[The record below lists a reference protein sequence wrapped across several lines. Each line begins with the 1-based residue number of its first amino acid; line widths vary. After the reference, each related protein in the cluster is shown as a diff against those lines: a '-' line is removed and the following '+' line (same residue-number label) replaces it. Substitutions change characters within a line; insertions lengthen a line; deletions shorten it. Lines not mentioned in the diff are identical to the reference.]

1 MKIFLQILFFIFLAS
16 NLNALNIDEA
26 IKSTILNNPKVKIA
40 IEKLTESKE
49 LMSYAYGSKKPTL
62 TSTISGTYANADKN
76 TSTAS
81 TTPETLTDKYQLTV
95 SQNLYDAGY
104 NELEIARSKILFNDE
119 VIQFKITLQSLILEA
134 IEGYLTV
141 INYEKY
147 LEANQKNYDSMSKAF
162 EETKTRFDIGSATLY
177 DLQNA
182 EASFAI
188 ASSNLFA
195 AEQNVQIS
203 NKSFKRVVGL
213 QAINLED
220 VLNINNLVN
229 LSNTIETAMDQNLNL
244 LLAKSDIENKKI
256 LLLMLIYLLL
266 ILLLKEKKSKKPSLD
281 ISGTAEYSDSGRIDS
296 GTKLT
301 QGSVALTLTIPLYQ
315 KDQDNSN
322 IRKYHSQILQS
333 EIYLE
338 DFREDIQIQIYNTYK
353 DFKISESNMSTN
365 QIVIQSIET
374 SLNSLNEE
382 YNIGTKTITD
392 LVNEEEKL
400 LNANVNYLN
409 SKKNFITNYFKLKSL
424 DGSLIKL
431 FEHYIPATN

>member
-1 MKIFLQILFFIFLAS
+1 MKIFLQILFFIFLSS

-81 TTPETLTDKYQLTV
+81 TTPETLTDKYQLTL

-141 INYEKY
+141 INYEKS
-147 LEANQKNYDSMSKAF
+147 LEANQKNYDSVSKAF
-162 EETKTRFDIGSATLY
+162 EETKTRFDLGSATLY

-182 EASFAI
+182 EASFAT

-203 NKSFKRVVGL
+203 NKSFKRIVGL

-244 LLAKSDIENKKI
+244 LLAINDIENKK
-256 LLLMLIYLLL
+256 

-281 ISGTAEYSDSGRIDS
+281 ISGTAEYSDSGRFDS
-296 GTKLT
+296 GTELT
-301 QGSVALTLTIPLYQ
+301 QGSVSLTLTIPLYQ

-338 DFREDIQIQIYNTYK
+338 DFRADILILIYNTYK
-353 DFKISESNMSTN
+353 DLQISESNMSSN

-409 SKKNFITNYFKLKSL
+409 SKKDYLTNYFKLKSL
-424 DGSLIKL
+424 DGSLIKM
-431 FEHYIPATN
+431 FEHYIPVTN

>member
-1 MKIFLQILFFIFLAS
+1 MKIFLQILFFIFLSS

-62 TSTISGTYANADKN
+62 TSTISSTYSNADKN

-81 TTPETLTDKYQLTV
+81 TTPETLTDKYQLTL

-104 NELEIARSKILFNDE
+104 NELEIERSKILFNDE

-141 INYEKY
+141 INYEKS
-147 LEANQKNYDSMSKAF
+147 LEANQKNYDSVSKAF
-162 EETKTRFDIGSATLY
+162 EETKTRFDLGSATLY

-203 NKSFKRVVGL
+203 NKSFKRIVGL

-256 LLLMLIYLLL
+256 LLL
-266 ILLLKEKKSKKPSLD
+266 KEKKSKKPSLD
-281 ISGTAEYSDSGRIDS
+281 ISGTAEYSDSGRVDS

-338 DFREDIQIQIYNTYK
+338 NFREDLQIQIYNTYK

-409 SKKNFITNYFKLKSL
+409 SKKDYLTNYFKLKSL

-431 FEHYIPATN
+431 FEHYIPVSN

>member
-1 MKIFLQILFFIFLAS
+1 MKIFLQFLFFIFLAS

-141 INYEKY
+141 INYEKS
-147 LEANQKNYDSMSKAF
+147 LEANQKNYDSVSKAF

-244 LLAKSDIENKKI
+244 LLAINDIENKK
-256 LLLMLIYLLL
+256 
-266 ILLLKEKKSKKPSLD
+266 ILLLKEKKSKKPNLD
-281 ISGTAEYSDSGRIDS
+281 ISGTAEYSDSGRVDS

-301 QGSVALTLTIPLYQ
+301 QGSLALTLTIPLYQ

-322 IRKYHSQILQS
+322 IRKYYSQILQS

-338 DFREDIQIQIYNTYK
+338 DFRENIQIQIYNTYK

>member
-1 MKIFLQILFFIFLAS
+1 MKIFLQILFFIFLSS

-81 TTPETLTDKYQLTV
+81 TTPETLTDKYQLTL

-141 INYEKY
+141 INYEKS
-147 LEANQKNYDSMSKAF
+147 LEANQKNYDSVSKAF
-162 EETKTRFDIGSATLY
+162 EETKTRFDLGSATLY

-256 LLLMLIYLLL
+256 LLL
-266 ILLLKEKKSKKPSLD
+266 KEKKSKKPSLD
-281 ISGTAEYSDSGRIDS
+281 ISGTAEYSDSGRFDS
-296 GTKLT
+296 GTELT

-338 DFREDIQIQIYNTYK
+338 DFRADILILIYNTYK
-353 DFKISESNMSTN
+353 DLQISESNMSSN

>member
-81 TTPETLTDKYQLTV
+81 TTPETLTDKYQLTL

-141 INYEKY
+141 INYEKS
-147 LEANQKNYDSMSKAF
+147 LEANQKNYDSVSKAF
-162 EETKTRFDIGSATLY
+162 EETKTRFDLGSATLY
-177 DLQNA
+177 DLPNA

-220 VLNINNLVN
+220 QLNINNLVN

-256 LLLMLIYLLL
+256 LLL
-266 ILLLKEKKSKKPSLD
+266 KEKKSKKPILD
-281 ISGTAEYSDSGRIDS
+281 ISGTAEYSDSGRFDS
-296 GTKLT
+296 GTELT

-338 DFREDIQIQIYNTYK
+338 DFREDILILIYNTYK
-353 DFKISESNMSTN
+353 DLQISESNMLTN

-374 SLNSLNEE
+374 SLKSLKEE

-409 SKKNFITNYFKLKSL
+409 SKKDFLTNYFKLKSL

-431 FEHYIPATN
+431 FEHYIPVTN

>member
-1 MKIFLQILFFIFLAS
+1 VKIFLQILFFIFLAS

-141 INYEKY
+141 INYEKS
-147 LEANQKNYDSMSKAF
+147 LEANQKNYDSVSKAF
-162 EETKTRFDIGSATLY
+162 EETKTRFDLGSATLY

-244 LLAKSDIENKKI
+244 LLAINDIENKK
-256 LLLMLIYLLL
+256 
-266 ILLLKEKKSKKPSLD
+266 ILLLKEKKSKKPNLD
-281 ISGTAEYSDSGRIDS
+281 ISGTAEYSDSGRVDS

-322 IRKYHSQILQS
+322 IRKYYSQILQS

-365 QIVIQSIET
+365 QIVIKSIET

>member
-62 TSTISGTYANADKN
+62 TSTISGTYANADKK

-81 TTPETLTDKYQLTV
+81 TTPETLTDKYQLTL

-119 VIQFKITLQSLILEA
+119 VIQFKITLQNLILEA

-141 INYEKY
+141 INYEKS
-147 LEANQKNYDSMSKAF
+147 LEANQKNYDSVLKAF

-244 LLAKSDIENKKI
+244 LLAINDIENKK
-256 LLLMLIYLLL
+256 
-266 ILLLKEKKSKKPSLD
+266 ILLLKEKKSKKPNLD
-281 ISGTAEYSDSGRIDS
+281 ISGTAEYSDSGRFDS

-322 IRKYHSQILQS
+322 IRKYYSQILQS

-338 DFREDIQIQIYNTYK
+338 DFREGIQIQIYNIYK

-365 QIVIQSIET
+365 QIVIKSIET

>member
-1 MKIFLQILFFIFLAS
+1 MKIFLQILFFIFLSS

-81 TTPETLTDKYQLTV
+81 TTPEILTDKYQLTL

-141 INYEKY
+141 INYEKS
-147 LEANQKNYDSMSKAF
+147 LEANQKNYDSVSKAF
-162 EETKTRFDIGSATLY
+162 EETKTRFDLGSATLY

-220 VLNINNLVN
+220 QLNINNLVN

-256 LLLMLIYLLL
+256 LLL
-266 ILLLKEKKSKKPSLD
+266 KEKKSKKPSLD
-281 ISGTAEYSDSGRIDS
+281 ISGTAEYSDSGRVDS
-296 GTKLT
+296 GTELT

-338 DFREDIQIQIYNTYK
+338 DFREDILILIYNTYK
-353 DFKISESNMSTN
+353 DLQISESNMSTN

-374 SLNSLNEE
+374 SLNSLKEE

-409 SKKNFITNYFKLKSL
+409 SKKNYLTNYFKLKSL
-424 DGSLIKL
+424 DGSLIKM
-431 FEHYIPATN
+431 FEHYIPVTN

>member
-81 TTPETLTDKYQLTV
+81 TTPETLTDKYQLTL

-119 VIQFKITLQSLILEA
+119 VIQFKITLQNLILEA

-141 INYEKY
+141 INYEKS
-147 LEANQKNYDSMSKAF
+147 LEANQKNYDSVSKAF

-244 LLAKSDIENKKI
+244 LLAINDIENKK
-256 LLLMLIYLLL
+256 
-266 ILLLKEKKSKKPSLD
+266 ILLLKEKKSKKPNLD
-281 ISGTAEYSDSGRIDS
+281 ISGTAEYSDSGRVDS

-301 QGSVALTLTIPLYQ
+301 QSSVALTLTIPLYQ

-322 IRKYHSQILQS
+322 IRKYYSQILQS

>member
-1 MKIFLQILFFIFLAS
+1 MKIFLQILFFIFLSS

-81 TTPETLTDKYQLTV
+81 TTPETLTDKYQLTL

-141 INYEKY
+141 INYEKS
-147 LEANQKNYDSMSKAF
+147 LEANQKNYDSVSKAF
-162 EETKTRFDIGSATLY
+162 EETKTRFDLGSATLY

-213 QAINLED
+213 QAINLEE

-256 LLLMLIYLLL
+256 LLL
-266 ILLLKEKKSKKPSLD
+266 KEKKSKKPSLD
-281 ISGTAEYSDSGRIDS
+281 ISGTAEYSDSGRVDS
-296 GTKLT
+296 GTELT

-338 DFREDIQIQIYNTYK
+338 DFRADILILIYNTYK
-353 DFKISESNMSTN
+353 DLQISESNMSSN

-409 SKKNFITNYFKLKSL
+409 SKKNYLTNYFKLKSL
-424 DGSLIKL
+424 DGSLIKM
-431 FEHYIPATN
+431 FEHYIPVTN

>member
-141 INYEKY
+141 INYEKS
-147 LEANQKNYDSMSKAF
+147 LEANQKNYDSVSKAF

-244 LLAKSDIENKKI
+244 LLAINDIENKK
-256 LLLMLIYLLL
+256 

-322 IRKYHSQILQS
+322 IRKYYSQILQS

>member
-1 MKIFLQILFFIFLAS
+1 MKIFLQILFFIFLSS

-81 TTPETLTDKYQLTV
+81 TTPETLTDKYQLTL

-141 INYEKY
+141 INYEKS
-147 LEANQKNYDSMSKAF
+147 LEANQKNYDSVSKAF
-162 EETKTRFDIGSATLY
+162 EETKTRFDLGSATLY

-220 VLNINNLVN
+220 QLNINNLVN

-256 LLLMLIYLLL
+256 LLL
-266 ILLLKEKKSKKPSLD
+266 KEKKSKKPSLD
-281 ISGTAEYSDSGRIDS
+281 ISGTAEYSDSGRVDS
-296 GTKLT
+296 GTELT

-338 DFREDIQIQIYNTYK
+338 DFRADIQILIYNTYK
-353 DFKISESNMSTN
+353 DLQISESNMSSN

-409 SKKNFITNYFKLKSL
+409 SKKNYLTNYFKLKSL
-424 DGSLIKL
+424 DGSLIKM
-431 FEHYIPATN
+431 FEHYIPVTN

>member
-1 MKIFLQILFFIFLAS
+1 MKIFLQILFFIFLSS

-81 TTPETLTDKYQLTV
+81 TTPETLTDKYQLTL

-119 VIQFKITLQSLILEA
+119 VIQFKITLQNLILEA

-141 INYEKY
+141 INYEKS
-147 LEANQKNYDSMSKAF
+147 LEANQKNYDSVSKAF

-244 LLAKSDIENKKI
+244 LLAINDIENKK
-256 LLLMLIYLLL
+256 
-266 ILLLKEKKSKKPSLD
+266 ILLLKEKKSKKPNLD
-281 ISGTAEYSDSGRIDS
+281 ISGTAEYSDSGRVDS

-322 IRKYHSQILQS
+322 IRKYYSQILQS

>member
-119 VIQFKITLQSLILEA
+119 VIQFKITLQNLILEA

-147 LEANQKNYDSMSKAF
+147 LEANQKNYDSVLKAF

-220 VLNINNLVN
+220 QLNINNLVN

-244 LLAKSDIENKKI
+244 LLAINDIENKK
-256 LLLMLIYLLL
+256 
-266 ILLLKEKKSKKPSLD
+266 ILLLKEKKSKKPNLD
-281 ISGTAEYSDSGRIDS
+281 ISGTAEYSDSGRVDS

-322 IRKYHSQILQS
+322 IRKYYSQILQS

-338 DFREDIQIQIYNTYK
+338 DFREDILILIYNTYK
-353 DFKISESNMSTN
+353 DLQISESNMSSN

>member
-147 LEANQKNYDSMSKAF
+147 LEANQKNYDSVSKAF

-244 LLAKSDIENKKI
+244 LLAINDIENKK
-256 LLLMLIYLLL
+256 
-266 ILLLKEKKSKKPSLD
+266 ILLLKEKKSKKPNLD
-281 ISGTAEYSDSGRIDS
+281 ISGTAEYSDSGRVDS

-322 IRKYHSQILQS
+322 IRKYYSQILQS

>member
-1 MKIFLQILFFIFLAS
+1 MKIFLQILFFIFLSS

-81 TTPETLTDKYQLTV
+81 TTPEILTDKYQLTL

-141 INYEKY
+141 INYEKS
-147 LEANQKNYDSMSKAF
+147 LEANQKNYDSVSKAF
-162 EETKTRFDIGSATLY
+162 EETKTRFDLGSATLY

-220 VLNINNLVN
+220 QLNINNLVN

-256 LLLMLIYLLL
+256 LLL
-266 ILLLKEKKSKKPSLD
+266 KEKKSKKPSLD
-281 ISGTAEYSDSGRIDS
+281 ISGTAEYSDSGRFDS
-296 GTKLT
+296 GTELT
-301 QGSVALTLTIPLYQ
+301 QGSVTLTLTIPLYQ

-338 DFREDIQIQIYNTYK
+338 DFRADILILIYNTYK
-353 DFKISESNMSTN
+353 DLQISESNMSTN

-374 SLNSLNEE
+374 SLNSLKEE

-409 SKKNFITNYFKLKSL
+409 SKKNYLTNYFKLKSL
-424 DGSLIKL
+424 DGSLIKM
-431 FEHYIPATN
+431 FEHYIPVTN

>member
-1 MKIFLQILFFIFLAS
+1 VKIFLQILFFIFLAS

-49 LMSYAYGSKKPTL
+49 LISYAYGSKKPTL

-81 TTPETLTDKYQLTV
+81 TTPETLTDKYQLTL

-141 INYEKY
+141 INYEKS
-147 LEANQKNYDSMSKAF
+147 LEANQKNYDSVSKAF
-162 EETKTRFDIGSATLY
+162 EETKTRFDLGSATLY

-220 VLNINNLVN
+220 QLNINNLVN

-256 LLLMLIYLLL
+256 LLL
-266 ILLLKEKKSKKPSLD
+266 KEKKSKKPSLD
-281 ISGTAEYSDSGRIDS
+281 ISGTAEYSDSGRVDS
-296 GTKLT
+296 GTELT

-338 DFREDIQIQIYNTYK
+338 DFRADILILIYNTYK
-353 DFKISESNMSTN
+353 DLQISESNMSSN

-409 SKKNFITNYFKLKSL
+409 SKKDYLTNYFKLKSL

-431 FEHYIPATN
+431 FEHYIPVTN

>member
-1 MKIFLQILFFIFLAS
+1 MKIFLQFLFFIFLTS

-49 LMSYAYGSKKPTL
+49 LISYAYGSKKPTL

-147 LEANQKNYDSMSKAF
+147 LEANQKNYDSVLKAF

-244 LLAKSDIENKKI
+244 LLAINDIENKK
-256 LLLMLIYLLL
+256 
-266 ILLLKEKKSKKPSLD
+266 ILLLKEKKSKKPNLD
-281 ISGTAEYSDSGRIDS
+281 ISGMAEYSDSGRVDS

>member
-1 MKIFLQILFFIFLAS
+1 MKIFLQILFFIFLSS

-62 TSTISGTYANADKN
+62 TSTISGTYANADKK

-81 TTPETLTDKYQLTV
+81 TTPETLTDKYQLTL

-119 VIQFKITLQSLILEA
+119 VIQFKITLQNLILEA

-141 INYEKY
+141 INYEKS
-147 LEANQKNYDSMSKAF
+147 LEANQKNYDSVSKAF

-244 LLAKSDIENKKI
+244 LLAINDIENKK
-256 LLLMLIYLLL
+256 
-266 ILLLKEKKSKKPSLD
+266 ILLLKEKKSKKPNLD
-281 ISGTAEYSDSGRIDS
+281 ISGTAEYSDSGRVDS
-296 GTKLT
+296 GTELT

-365 QIVIQSIET
+365 QIVIKSIET
-374 SLNSLNEE
+374 SLKSLNEE

>member
-1 MKIFLQILFFIFLAS
+1 MKIFLQFLFFIFLTS

-49 LMSYAYGSKKPTL
+49 LISYAYGSKKPTL

-141 INYEKY
+141 INYEKS
-147 LEANQKNYDSMSKAF
+147 LEANQKNYDSVSKAF

-177 DLQNA
+177 ELQNA
-182 EASFAI
+182 EASFAT

-244 LLAKSDIENKKI
+244 LLAISDIENKK
-256 LLLMLIYLLL
+256 

>member
-1 MKIFLQILFFIFLAS
+1 MKIFLQILFFIFLTS

-177 DLQNA
+177 ELQNA
-182 EASFAI
+182 EASFAT

-244 LLAKSDIENKKI
+244 LLAISDIENKK
-256 LLLMLIYLLL
+256 

>member
-1 MKIFLQILFFIFLAS
+1 VKIFLQILFFIFLSS

-81 TTPETLTDKYQLTV
+81 TTPETLTDKYQLTL

-119 VIQFKITLQSLILEA
+119 VIHFKITLQSLILEA

-141 INYEKY
+141 INYEKS
-147 LEANQKNYDSMSKAF
+147 LESNQKNYDSVSKAF
-162 EETKTRFDIGSATLY
+162 EETKTRFDLGSATLY

-195 AEQNVQIS
+195 SEQNVQIS
-203 NKSFKRVVGL
+203 NKSFKRIVGL

-229 LSNTIETAMDQNLNL
+229 LSNTIETAMDQNLNI

-256 LLLMLIYLLL
+256 LLL
-266 ILLLKEKKSKKPSLD
+266 KEKKSKKPNLD
-281 ISGTAEYSDSGRIDS
+281 ISGTAEYSDSGRVDS

-301 QGSVALTLTIPLYQ
+301 QGSLALTLTIPLYQ

-333 EIYLE
+333 EIFLE

-374 SLNSLNEE
+374 SLNSLKEE

-400 LNANVNYLN
+400 LNANVNYFN
-409 SKKNFITNYFKLKSL
+409 SKKDFLINYFKLKSL

-431 FEHYIPATN
+431 FEHYMPATN

>member
-1 MKIFLQILFFIFLAS
+1 MKIFLQILFFIFLSS

-62 TSTISGTYANADKN
+62 TSTISGTYANADKK

-81 TTPETLTDKYQLTV
+81 TTPETLTDKYQLTL

-141 INYEKY
+141 INYEKS
-147 LEANQKNYDSMSKAF
+147 LEANQKNYDSVSKAF

-244 LLAKSDIENKKI
+244 LLAINDIENKK
-256 LLLMLIYLLL
+256 
-266 ILLLKEKKSKKPSLD
+266 ILLLKEKKSKKPNLD
-281 ISGTAEYSDSGRIDS
+281 ISGTAEYSDSGRVDS

-338 DFREDIQIQIYNTYK
+338 DFRENIQIQIYNTYK

-365 QIVIQSIET
+365 QIVIKSIET

>member
-81 TTPETLTDKYQLTV
+81 TTPETLTDKYQLTL

-141 INYEKY
+141 INYEKS
-147 LEANQKNYDSMSKAF
+147 LEANQKNYDSVSKAF
-162 EETKTRFDIGSATLY
+162 EETKTRFDLGSATLY

-220 VLNINNLVN
+220 QLNINNLVN

-256 LLLMLIYLLL
+256 LLL
-266 ILLLKEKKSKKPSLD
+266 KEKKSKKPSLD
-281 ISGTAEYSDSGRIDS
+281 ISGTAEYSDSGRVDS
-296 GTKLT
+296 GTELT

-338 DFREDIQIQIYNTYK
+338 DFRADILILIYNTYK
-353 DFKISESNMSTN
+353 DLQISESNMSSN

>member
-1 MKIFLQILFFIFLAS
+1 MKIFLQILFFIFLTS

-49 LMSYAYGSKKPTL
+49 LISYAYGSKKPTL

-141 INYEKY
+141 INYEKS
-147 LEANQKNYDSMSKAF
+147 LEANQKNYDSVSKAF

-182 EASFAI
+182 EASFAT

-244 LLAKSDIENKKI
+244 LLAISDIENKK
-256 LLLMLIYLLL
+256 
-266 ILLLKEKKSKKPSLD
+266 ILLLKEKKSKKPNLD

-374 SLNSLNEE
+374 SLKSLKEE

>member
-62 TSTISGTYANADKN
+62 TSTISGTYANADKK

-81 TTPETLTDKYQLTV
+81 TTPETLTDKYQLTL

-141 INYEKY
+141 INYEKS
-147 LEANQKNYDSMSKAF
+147 LEANQKNYDSVSKAF
-162 EETKTRFDIGSATLY
+162 EETKTRFDLGSATLY

-220 VLNINNLVN
+220 QLNINNLVN

-256 LLLMLIYLLL
+256 LLL
-266 ILLLKEKKSKKPSLD
+266 KEKKSKKPSLD
-281 ISGTAEYSDSGRIDS
+281 ISGTAEYSDSGRVDS
-296 GTKLT
+296 GTELT

-322 IRKYHSQILQS
+322 IRKFHSQILQS

-338 DFREDIQIQIYNTYK
+338 DFRADIQILIYNTYK
-353 DFKISESNMSTN
+353 DLQISESNMSSN

-409 SKKNFITNYFKLKSL
+409 SKKNYLTNYFKLKSL
-424 DGSLIKL
+424 DGSLIKM
-431 FEHYIPATN
+431 FEHYIPVTN

>member
-1 MKIFLQILFFIFLAS
+1 VKIFLQFLFFIFLAS

-134 IEGYLTV
+134 IDGYLTV
-141 INYEKY
+141 INYEKS
-147 LEANQKNYDSMSKAF
+147 LEANQKNYDSVSKAF

-244 LLAKSDIENKKI
+244 LLAINDIENKK
-256 LLLMLIYLLL
+256 
-266 ILLLKEKKSKKPSLD
+266 ILLLKEKKSKKPNLD
-281 ISGTAEYSDSGRIDS
+281 ISGTAEYSDSGRVDS

-301 QGSVALTLTIPLYQ
+301 QGSLALTLTIPLYQ

-322 IRKYHSQILQS
+322 IRKYYSQILQS
-333 EIYLE
+333 EIHLE
-338 DFREDIQIQIYNTYK
+338 DFREDIQIQIHNTYK

-409 SKKNFITNYFKLKSL
+409 SKKSFITNYFKLKSL

>member
-141 INYEKY
+141 INYEKS
-147 LEANQKNYDSMSKAF
+147 LESNQKNYDSVSKAF

-244 LLAKSDIENKKI
+244 LLAINDIENKK
-256 LLLMLIYLLL
+256 
-266 ILLLKEKKSKKPSLD
+266 ILLLKEKKSKKPNLD
-281 ISGTAEYSDSGRIDS
+281 ISGTAEYSDSGRFDS

-322 IRKYHSQILQS
+322 IRKYYSQILQS

-338 DFREDIQIQIYNTYK
+338 DFREGIQIQIYNIYK

>member
-1 MKIFLQILFFIFLAS
+1 MKIFLQILFFIFLSS

-81 TTPETLTDKYQLTV
+81 TTPEILTDKYQLTL

-141 INYEKY
+141 INYEKS
-147 LEANQKNYDSMSKAF
+147 LEANQKNYDSVSKAF
-162 EETKTRFDIGSATLY
+162 EETKTRFDLGSATLY

-220 VLNINNLVN
+220 QLNINNLVN

-256 LLLMLIYLLL
+256 LLL
-266 ILLLKEKKSKKPSLD
+266 KEKKSKKPSLD
-281 ISGTAEYSDSGRIDS
+281 ISGTAEYSDSGRVDS

-338 DFREDIQIQIYNTYK
+338 DFRADILILIYNTYK
-353 DFKISESNMSTN
+353 DLQISESNMSSN

-409 SKKNFITNYFKLKSL
+409 SKKNYLTNYFKLKSL
-424 DGSLIKL
+424 DGSLIKM
-431 FEHYIPATN
+431 FEHYIPVTN

>member
-62 TSTISGTYANADKN
+62 TSTISGTYANADKK

-81 TTPETLTDKYQLTV
+81 TTPETLTDKYQLTL

-119 VIQFKITLQSLILEA
+119 VIQFKITLQNLILEA

-141 INYEKY
+141 INYEKS
-147 LEANQKNYDSMSKAF
+147 LESNKKNYDSVSKAF

-220 VLNINNLVN
+220 QLNINNLVN

-256 LLLMLIYLLL
+256 LLL
-266 ILLLKEKKSKKPSLD
+266 KEKKSKKPSLD
-281 ISGTAEYSDSGRIDS
+281 ISGTAEYSDSGRVDS
-296 GTKLT
+296 GTELT

-338 DFREDIQIQIYNTYK
+338 DFREDILILIYNTYK
-353 DFKISESNMSTN
+353 DLQISESNMSSN

-409 SKKNFITNYFKLKSL
+409 SKKDYLTNYFKLKSL

-431 FEHYIPATN
+431 FEHYIPVTN

>member
-1 MKIFLQILFFIFLAS
+1 MKIFLQILFFIFLSS

-49 LMSYAYGSKKPTL
+49 LISYAYGSKKPTL
-62 TSTISGTYANADKN
+62 TSTISGTYANADKK

-81 TTPETLTDKYQLTV
+81 TTPETLTDKYQLTL

-147 LEANQKNYDSMSKAF
+147 LEANQKNYDSVLKVF

-220 VLNINNLVN
+220 QLNINNLVN

-256 LLLMLIYLLL
+256 LLL
-266 ILLLKEKKSKKPSLD
+266 KEKKSKKPSLD
-281 ISGTAEYSDSGRIDS
+281 ISGTAEYSDSGRFDS
-296 GTKLT
+296 GTELT

-338 DFREDIQIQIYNTYK
+338 DFRADILILIYNTYK
-353 DFKISESNMSTN
+353 DLQISESNMSSN

-409 SKKNFITNYFKLKSL
+409 SKKNYLTNYFKLKSL
-424 DGSLIKL
+424 DGSLIKM
-431 FEHYIPATN
+431 FEHYIPVTN

>member
-1 MKIFLQILFFIFLAS
+1 MKIFLQILFFIFLSS

-81 TTPETLTDKYQLTV
+81 TTPETLTDKYQLTL

-141 INYEKY
+141 INYEKS
-147 LEANQKNYDSMSKAF
+147 LEANQKNYDSVSKAF
-162 EETKTRFDIGSATLY
+162 EETKTRFDLGSATLY

-220 VLNINNLVN
+220 QLNINNLVN

-256 LLLMLIYLLL
+256 LLL
-266 ILLLKEKKSKKPSLD
+266 KEKKSKKPSLD
-281 ISGTAEYSDSGRIDS
+281 ISGTAEYSDSGRVDS
-296 GTKLT
+296 GTELT

-338 DFREDIQIQIYNTYK
+338 DFRADILILIYNTYK
-353 DFKISESNMSTN
+353 DLQISESNMSSN

-382 YNIGTKTITD
+382 YIIGTKTITD

-409 SKKNFITNYFKLKSL
+409 SKKNYLTNYFKLKSL
-424 DGSLIKL
+424 DGSLIKM
-431 FEHYIPATN
+431 FEHYIPVTN

>member
-1 MKIFLQILFFIFLAS
+1 MKIFLQILFFIFLSS

-62 TSTISGTYANADKN
+62 TSTISGTYANADKK

-81 TTPETLTDKYQLTV
+81 TTPETLTDKYQLTL

-119 VIQFKITLQSLILEA
+119 VIQFKITLQNLILEA

-141 INYEKY
+141 INYEKS
-147 LEANQKNYDSMSKAF
+147 LEANQKNYDSVSKAF
-162 EETKTRFDIGSATLY
+162 EETKTRFDLGSATLY

-203 NKSFKRVVGL
+203 NKSFKRIVGL

-244 LLAKSDIENKKI
+244 LLAINDIENKK
-256 LLLMLIYLLL
+256 
-266 ILLLKEKKSKKPSLD
+266 ILLLKEKKSKKPNLD
-281 ISGTAEYSDSGRIDS
+281 ISGTAEYSDSGRVDS

-338 DFREDIQIQIYNTYK
+338 DFREDILILIYNTYK
-353 DFKISESNMSTN
+353 DLQISESNMSSN

-409 SKKNFITNYFKLKSL
+409 SKKNYLTNYFKLKSL
-424 DGSLIKL
+424 DGSLIKM
-431 FEHYIPATN
+431 FEHYIPVTN

>member
-1 MKIFLQILFFIFLAS
+1 MKIFLQILFFIFLSS

-49 LMSYAYGSKKPTL
+49 LISYAYGSKKPTL

-141 INYEKY
+141 INYEKS
-147 LEANQKNYDSMSKAF
+147 LEANQKNYDSVSKAF

-182 EASFAI
+182 EASFAT

-244 LLAKSDIENKKI
+244 LLAISDIENKK
-256 LLLMLIYLLL
+256 

>member
-147 LEANQKNYDSMSKAF
+147 LEANQKNYDSVLKAF

-244 LLAKSDIENKKI
+244 LLAINDIENKK
-256 LLLMLIYLLL
+256 
-266 ILLLKEKKSKKPSLD
+266 ILLLKEKKSKKPNLD
-281 ISGTAEYSDSGRIDS
+281 ISGTAEYSDSGRFDS

-301 QGSVALTLTIPLYQ
+301 QGSIALTLTIPLYQ

-365 QIVIQSIET
+365 QIVIKSIET

>member
-1 MKIFLQILFFIFLAS
+1 MKIFLQFLFFIFLTS

-141 INYEKY
+141 INYEKS

-177 DLQNA
+177 ELQNA
-182 EASFAI
+182 EASFAT

-244 LLAKSDIENKKI
+244 LLAISDIENKK
-256 LLLMLIYLLL
+256 

>member
-141 INYEKY
+141 INYEKS
-147 LEANQKNYDSMSKAF
+147 LEANQKNYDSVSKAF

-244 LLAKSDIENKKI
+244 LLAINDIENKK
-256 LLLMLIYLLL
+256 
-266 ILLLKEKKSKKPSLD
+266 ILLLKEKKSKKPNLD
-281 ISGTAEYSDSGRIDS
+281 ISGTAEYSDSGRVDS

-322 IRKYHSQILQS
+322 IRKYYSQILQS

-338 DFREDIQIQIYNTYK
+338 DFREGIQIQIYNIYK

>member
-1 MKIFLQILFFIFLAS
+1 MKIFLQFLFFIFLTS

-49 LMSYAYGSKKPTL
+49 LISYAYGFKKPTL

-147 LEANQKNYDSMSKAF
+147 LEANQKNYDSVLKAF

-182 EASFAI
+182 EASFAT

-244 LLAKSDIENKKI
+244 LLAISDIENKK
-256 LLLMLIYLLL
+256 

>member
-62 TSTISGTYANADKN
+62 TSTISGTYANADKK

-104 NELEIARSKILFNDE
+104 NELEIERSKILFNDE
-119 VIQFKITLQSLILEA
+119 VIKFKITLQNLILEA

-141 INYEKY
+141 INYEKS
-147 LEANQKNYDSMSKAF
+147 LESNQKNYDSVSKAF

-220 VLNINNLVN
+220 KININNLVN
-229 LSNTIETAMDQNLNL
+229 LSSTIETAMDQNLNL
-244 LLAKSDIENKKI
+244 LLAINDIENKKI
-256 LLLMLIYLLL
+256 LLL
-266 ILLLKEKKSKKPSLD
+266 KEKKSKIPNLD
-281 ISGTAEYSDSGRIDS
+281 ISGTAEYSDSGRVDS
-296 GTKLT
+296 GTKLA

-353 DFKISESNMSTN
+353 DFKISESNMSSN
-365 QIVIQSIET
+365 QIVIKSIET

-400 LNANVNYLN
+400 LKANVDYLN
-409 SKKNFITNYFKLKSL
+409 SKKDFLTNYFKLKSL
-424 DGSLIKL
+424 DGSLIKM

>member
-1 MKIFLQILFFIFLAS
+1 MKIFLQILFFIFLSS

-81 TTPETLTDKYQLTV
+81 TTPETLTDKYQLTL

-119 VIQFKITLQSLILEA
+119 VIQFKITLQNLILEA

-141 INYEKY
+141 INYEKS
-147 LEANQKNYDSMSKAF
+147 LEANQKNYDSVSKAF

-220 VLNINNLVN
+220 QLNINNLVN

-256 LLLMLIYLLL
+256 LLL
-266 ILLLKEKKSKKPSLD
+266 KEKKSKKPSLD
-281 ISGTAEYSDSGRIDS
+281 ISGTAEYSDSGRVDS
-296 GTKLT
+296 GTELT

-338 DFREDIQIQIYNTYK
+338 DFREDILILIYNTYK
-353 DFKISESNMSTN
+353 DLQISESNMSSN

-409 SKKNFITNYFKLKSL
+409 SKKNYLTNYFKLKSL
-424 DGSLIKL
+424 DGSLIKM
-431 FEHYIPATN
+431 FEHYIPVTN